1 MITIDNVEY
10 SEEDLSE
17 DAKIRAQRIMQLR
30 EQRLNLVLQTQELD
44 QSIMFHAQQ
53 IKAEMEP
60 AEQEFIAGH
69 DVNLVEPEEAEVI
82 EE

>member
-1 MITIDNVEY
+1 MLTIDGVEY

-17 DAKIRAQRIMQLR
+17 DGKIRAQRIMMLR
-30 EQRLNLVLQTQELD
+30 EQRVNLILQQQELD

-60 AEQEFIAGH
+60 
-69 DVNLVEPEEAEVI
+69 EEAQVI
-82 EE
+82 EEE

>member
-1 MITIDNVEY
+1 MLTIDGVEY

-17 DAKIRAQRIMQLR
+17 DAKIRAQRIMHLR

-53 IKAEMEP
+53 IKSEM
-60 AEQEFIAGH
+60 
-69 DVNLVEPEEAEVI
+69 EPEEAEII